1 MQKVVKSKNQL
12 FSMEDIMAKLKIEE
26 ATLDTK
32 KEQELDMSIEK
43 KQDNVPELKKTEE
56 AADDASVVT
65 ANKEPQKSESDEE
78 EQNMKID
85 LSKGL
90 SEKQLAELKKKYK
103 KLFMTDYMGKRYIWH
118 RLNRKT
124 FNTVCDETDE
134 IEDEDTMLM
143 VREQAF
149 VKACVVYPDAKTL
162 EEDIKDEMV
171 STRIGREILY
181 HSGFYPPQTVEL

>member
-1 MQKVVKSKNQL
+1 
-12 FSMEDIMAKLKIEE
+12 MEDVMAKLKIEE
-26 ATLDTK
+26 GTLDTK
-32 KEQELDMSIEK
+32 KEQGLDMSIEE
-43 KQDNVPELKKTEE
+43 KQDGVSEPEKTEE
-56 AADDASVVT
+56 AADDASAVT
-65 ANKEPQKSESDEE
+65 ANEEPQKSESDEE
-78 EQNMKID
+78 EQNIKID

>member
-1 MQKVVKSKNQL
+1 
-12 FSMEDIMAKLKIEE
+12 MEDVMAKLKIEE

-32 KEQELDMSIEK
+32 KEQGLDMSIEE
-43 KQDNVPELKKTEE
+43 KQDDVPELEKTEE
-56 AADDASVVT
+56 AADNASAVT
-65 ANKEPQKSESDEE
+65 ANEEPPKSKSDEE
-78 EQNMKID
+78 EQNIKID